1 MKNRIVLFII
11 LLITPFCVKANSVL
25 VTCDNDIVK
34 GTSLKCSINGVA
46 EGIVS
51 AVSAKVRTG
60 SNIKFNSFIPNSSWQ
75 GDGEEG
81 KIDVYTASDMTGNFV
96 IGTLNFDVTS
106 IYEGGNSTIT
116 IDSIFFYDENGKES
130 SVTPVTNTIRIAST
144 NNYLSSLS
152 LSTGNLSPIFSS
164 NNTSYSAIIDASSVT
179 INAKASSS
187 YASVSGIGKVN
198 LNYGSNTFRVIVT
211 SESGTTKTYNINIVR
226 SNNTS
231 NNASNNINDNSNS
244 GNSTTTLSSNN
255 YLSNITLSNGNIN
268 FNKNTTEYSIT
279 VDYQVS
285 NIEVTTTT
293 EDSKSKV
300 EITGNTNL
308 EIGNNIIEIKVIAE
322 DNSTRIYKINVEKK
336 DENYVLSSNNYLSN
350 IIIKGYAI
358 NFDKNTL
365 DYNLKITN
373 EEKLDIEVLLEDTKS
388 TYSIQGNDNLK
399 NNSVIKIK
407 VIAEDGTTKI
417 YQINIKSNDKLIK
430 TTFIIIIAVL
440 LLLNILRIFLKYRRL
455 KNERVYK

>member
-1 MKNRIVLFII
+1 MKNRIVLFIV
-11 LLITPFCVKANSVL
+11 LLITPFCVKANSIL
-25 VTCDNDIVK
+25 VTCDTDIVK

-81 KIDVYTASDMTGNFV
+81 KIDLYTASDMTGNFV
-96 IGTLNFDVTS
+96 IGTLNFDITS

-130 SVTPVTNTIRIAST
+130 SVTPITNTIRIAST
-144 NNYLSSLS
+144 NNDLSSLS
-152 LSTGNLSPIFSS
+152 LSTGNLSPVFSS
-164 NNTSYSAIIDASSVT
+164 NITSYSAIIDASAVT
-179 INAKASSS
+179 INARASSS
-187 YASVSGIGKVN
+187 YAKISGIGKVN
-198 LNYGSNTFRVIVT
+198 LNYGSNTYRVVVT

-226 SNNTS
+226 PNNTNNNTS
-231 NNASNNINDNSNS
+231 DISNRENNTA
-244 GNSTTTLSSNN
+244 TLSSNN

-268 FNKNTTEYSIT
+268 FNKNITEYNIT

-285 NIEVTTTT
+285 NIEVIATA

-322 DNSTRIYKINVEKK
+322 NNSTRIYKINVEKK
-336 DENYVLSSNNYLSN
+336 DESYVLSSNNNISSVNIKNYDFDFISN
-350 IIIKGYAI
+350 ITNYTLTIK
-358 NFDKNTL
+358 D
-365 DYNLKITN
+365 
-373 EEKLDIEVLLEDTKS
+373 EEKLDIEVILEDSRS
-388 TYSIQGNDNLK
+388 TYNIQGNNDLK
-399 NNSVIKIK
+399 NNSVIKIE
-407 VIAEDGTTKI
+407 VIAEDGTNKI
-417 YQINIKSNDKLIK
+417 YQINIKSNDKIIKAIFITIITILLI
-430 TTFIIIIAVL
+430 I
-440 LLLNILRIFLKYRRL
+440 NIVRLFLKYRRL

>member
-1 MKNRIVLFII
+1 MKNRIVLFIV
-11 LLITPFCVKANSVL
+11 LLITPFCVKANSIL
-25 VTCDNDIVK
+25 VTCDTDIVK
-34 GTSLKCSINGVA
+34 GTSLKCSINGVS

-60 SNIKFNSFIPNSSWQ
+60 SNIKFSSFIPNSSWQ

-81 KIDVYTASDMTGNFV
+81 KIDLYTASDMTGNFV

-130 SVTPVTNTIRIAST
+130 SVAPITNTIRIAST
-144 NNYLSSLS
+144 NNDLYSLS
-152 LSTGNLSPIFSS
+152 LSTGNLSPVFSS
-164 NNTSYSAIIDASSVT
+164 NITSYSAIIDASAVT
-179 INAKASSS
+179 INARASSN
-187 YASVSGIGKVN
+187 YASISGIGKVN

-226 SNNTS
+226 PNNTNNNTS
-231 NNASNNINDNSNS
+231 DTSNS
-244 GNSTTTLSSNN
+244 DNNTTNLSSNN

-268 FNKNTTEYSIT
+268 FNKNITEYNIT

-285 NIEVTTTT
+285 NIEVIAIV

-336 DENYVLSSNNYLSN
+336 DENYVLSSNNNISSVNIKNYDFDFNSN
-350 IIIKGYAI
+350 ITNYTLTIK
-358 NFDKNTL
+358 D
-365 DYNLKITN
+365 
-373 EEKLDIEVLLEDTKS
+373 EEKLDIEVILEDSKS
-388 TYSIQGNDNLK
+388 TYNIQGNNNLK
-399 NNSVIKIK
+399 NNSVIKIE

-417 YQINIKSNDKLIK
+417 YQIDIKSSDRFIK
-430 TTFIIIIAVL
+430 SIFIIIIIIL
-440 LLLNILRIFLKYRRL
+440 LIINIVRLFLKYRRL
-455 KNERVYK
+455 KNERIYK

>member
-1 MKNRIVLFII
+1 MKNRIVLFIV
-11 LLITPFCVKANSVL
+11 LLITPFCVKANSIL
-25 VTCDNDIVK
+25 LTCDTNIVK

-81 KIDVYTASDMTGNFV
+81 KIDLYTASDMTGNFV

-130 SVTPVTNTIRIAST
+130 SVTPITNTIRIAST
-144 NNYLSSLS
+144 NNDLSSLS
-152 LSTGNLSPIFSS
+152 LSTGNLSPVFS
-164 NNTSYSAIIDASSVT
+164 NNITSYSAIIDASAVT
-179 INAKASSS
+179 INARASSS
-187 YASVSGIGKVN
+187 YAKISGIGKVN
-198 LNYGSNTFRVIVT
+198 LNYGSNTYRVVVT

-226 SNNTS
+226 PNNTNNNTS
-231 NNASNNINDNSNS
+231 DTSNTDNNTA
-244 GNSTTTLSSNN
+244 TLSSNN

-268 FNKNTTEYSIT
+268 FNKNITEYNII

-285 NIEVTTTT
+285 NIEVIATA
-293 EDSKSKV
+293 EDSKSKI

-336 DENYVLSSNNYLSN
+336 DESYVLSSNNNISSVNIKNYDFDFNSN
-350 IIIKGYAI
+350 ITNYTLTIK
-358 NFDKNTL
+358 D
-365 DYNLKITN
+365 
-373 EEKLDIEVLLEDTKS
+373 EEKLDIEVILEDSKS
-388 TYSIQGNDNLK
+388 TYNIQGNNDLK
-399 NNSVIKIK
+399 NNSVIKIE
-407 VIAEDGTTKI
+407 VIAEDGTNKI
-417 YQINIKSNDKLIK
+417 YQINIKSNDKIIKSIFITIITILLI
-430 TTFIIIIAVL
+430 I
-440 LLLNILRIFLKYRRL
+440 NIVRLFLKYRRL

>member
-1 MKNRIVLFII
+1 MKNRIVLFIV
-11 LLITPFCVKANSVL
+11 LLITPFCVKANSIL
-25 VTCDNDIVK
+25 LTCDTNIVK

-81 KIDVYTASDMTGNFV
+81 KIDLYTASDMTGNFV

-130 SVTPVTNTIRIAST
+130 SVTPITNTIRIAST
-144 NNYLSSLS
+144 NNDLSSLS
-152 LSTGNLSPIFSS
+152 LSTGNLSPVFSS
-164 NNTSYSAIIDASSVT
+164 NITSYSAIIDASAVT
-179 INAKASSS
+179 INARASSS
-187 YASVSGIGKVN
+187 YAKISGIGKVN
-198 LNYGSNTFRVIVT
+198 LNYGSNTYRVVVT

-226 SNNTS
+226 PNNTNNNTS
-231 NNASNNINDNSNS
+231 DISNRENNTA
-244 GNSTTTLSSNN
+244 TLSSNN

-268 FNKNTTEYSIT
+268 FNKNITEYNIT

-285 NIEVTTTT
+285 NIEVIATA

-336 DENYVLSSNNYLSN
+336 DESYVLSSNNNISSVNIKNYDFDFNSN
-350 IIIKGYAI
+350 ITNYTLTIK
-358 NFDKNTL
+358 D
-365 DYNLKITN
+365 
-373 EEKLDIEVLLEDTKS
+373 EEKLDIEVILEDSKS
-388 TYSIQGNDNLK
+388 TYNIQGNNDLK
-399 NNSVIKIK
+399 NNSVIKIE
-407 VIAEDGTTKI
+407 VIAEDGTNKI
-417 YQINIKSNDKLIK
+417 YQINIKSNDKIIKSIFITIITILLI
-430 TTFIIIIAVL
+430 I
-440 LLLNILRIFLKYRRL
+440 NIVRLFLKYRGL

>member
-1 MKNRIVLFII
+1 MKNRIVLFIV
-11 LLITPFCVKANSVL
+11 LLITPFCVKANSIL
-25 VTCDNDIVK
+25 VTCDTDIVK

-81 KIDVYTASDMTGNFV
+81 KIDLYTASDMTGNFV
-96 IGTLNFDVTS
+96 IGTLNFDITS

-130 SVTPVTNTIRIAST
+130 SVTPITNTIRIAST
-144 NNYLSSLS
+144 NNDLSSLS
-152 LSTGNLSPIFSS
+152 LSTGNLSPVFSS
-164 NNTSYSAIIDASSVT
+164 NITSYSAIIDASAVT
-179 INAKASSS
+179 INARASSS
-187 YASVSGIGKVN
+187 YAKISGIGKVN
-198 LNYGSNTFRVIVT
+198 LNYGSNTYRVVVT

-226 SNNTS
+226 PNNTNNNTS
-231 NNASNNINDNSNS
+231 DISNRENNTA
-244 GNSTTTLSSNN
+244 TLSSNN

-268 FNKNTTEYSIT
+268 FNKNITEYNIT

-285 NIEVTTTT
+285 NIEVIATA

-322 DNSTRIYKINVEKK
+322 NNSTRIYKINVEKK
-336 DENYVLSSNNYLSN
+336 DES
-350 IIIKGYAI
+350 
-358 NFDKNTL
+358 
-365 DYNLKITN
+365 
-373 EEKLDIEVLLEDTKS
+373 
-388 TYSIQGNDNLK
+388 
-399 NNSVIKIK
+399 
-407 VIAEDGTTKI
+407 
-417 YQINIKSNDKLIK
+417 
-430 TTFIIIIAVL
+430 
-440 LLLNILRIFLKYRRL
+440 
-455 KNERVYK
+455 

>member
-1 MKNRIVLFII
+1 MKNRIVLFIV
-11 LLITPFCVKANSVL
+11 LLITPFCVKANSIL
-25 VTCDNDIVK
+25 ITCDTNIVK

-81 KIDVYTASDMTGNFV
+81 KIDLYTASDMTGNFV

-130 SVTPVTNTIRIAST
+130 SVTPITNTIRIAST
-144 NNYLSSLS
+144 NNDLSSLS
-152 LSTGNLSPIFSS
+152 LSTGNLNPIFSS
-164 NNTSYSAIIDASSVT
+164 NITSYSAIIDASAVT
-179 INAKASSS
+179 INARASSN
-187 YASVSGIGKVN
+187 YAIISGIGKVN
-198 LNYGSNTFRVIVT
+198 LNYGSNTYRVVVT

-226 SNNTS
+226 PNNTNNNTS
-231 NNASNNINDNSNS
+231 DTSNRDNNTA
-244 GNSTTTLSSNN
+244 TLSSNN
-255 YLSNITLSNGNIN
+255 YLNNITLSNGNIN
-268 FNKNTTEYSIT
+268 FNKNITEYNIT

-285 NIEVTTTT
+285 NIEVIATA

-336 DENYVLSSNNYLSN
+336 DESYVLSSNNNISSVNIKNYDFDFNSN
-350 IIIKGYAI
+350 ITNYTLTIK
-358 NFDKNTL
+358 D
-365 DYNLKITN
+365 
-373 EEKLDIEVLLEDTKS
+373 EEKLDIEVILEDSKS
-388 TYSIQGNDNLK
+388 TYNIQGNNDLK
-399 NNSVIKIK
+399 NNSVIKIE
-407 VIAEDGTTKI
+407 VIAEDGTNKI
-417 YQINIKSNDKLIK
+417 YQINIKSNDRIIK
-430 TTFIIIIAVL
+430 AIFITIIIIL
-440 LLLNILRIFLKYRRL
+440 LIINIVRLFLKYRRL
-455 KNERVYK
+455 KNEIVYK

>member
-1 MKNRIVLFII
+1 MKNRIVLFIV
-11 LLITPFCVKANSVL
+11 LFITPFCVKANSIL
-25 VTCDNDIVK
+25 LTCDTNIVK

-81 KIDVYTASDMTGNFV
+81 KIDLYTASDMTGNFV

-130 SVTPVTNTIRIAST
+130 SVTPITNTIRIAST
-144 NNYLSSLS
+144 NNDLSSLS
-152 LSTGNLSPIFSS
+152 LSTGNLSPVFSS
-164 NNTSYSAIIDASSVT
+164 NITSYSAIIDASAVT
-179 INAKASSS
+179 INARASSS
-187 YASVSGIGKVN
+187 YAKISGIGKVN
-198 LNYGSNTFRVIVT
+198 LNYGSNTYRVVVA

-226 SNNTS
+226 PNNTNNNTS
-231 NNASNNINDNSNS
+231 DTSNTDNNTA
-244 GNSTTTLSSNN
+244 TLSSNN

-268 FNKNTTEYSIT
+268 FNKNITEYNIT

-285 NIEVTTTT
+285 NIEVIATA

-336 DENYVLSSNNYLSN
+336 DESYVLSSNNNISSVNIKNYDFDFNSN
-350 IIIKGYAI
+350 ITNYTLTIK
-358 NFDKNTL
+358 D
-365 DYNLKITN
+365 
-373 EEKLDIEVLLEDTKS
+373 EEKLDIEVILEDSKS
-388 TYSIQGNDNLK
+388 TYNIQGNNDLK
-399 NNSVIKIK
+399 NNSVIKIE
-407 VIAEDGTTKI
+407 VIAEDGTNKI
-417 YQINIKSNDKLIK
+417 YQINIKSNDKIIKAIFITIITILLI
-430 TTFIIIIAVL
+430 I
-440 LLLNILRIFLKYRRL
+440 NIVRLFLKYRRL

>member
-1 MKNRIVLFII
+1 MKNRIVLFIV
-11 LLITPFCVKANSVL
+11 LLITPFCVKANSIL
-25 VTCDNDIVK
+25 ITCDTNIVK

-81 KIDVYTASDMTGNFV
+81 KIDLYTASDMTGNFV
-96 IGTLNFDVTS
+96 IGTLNFDITS

-130 SVTPVTNTIRIAST
+130 SVTPITNTIRIAST
-144 NNYLSSLS
+144 NNDLSSLS
-152 LSTGNLSPIFSS
+152 LSTGNLNPIFSS
-164 NNTSYSAIIDASSVT
+164 NITSYSAIIDASAVT
-179 INAKASSS
+179 INARASSN
-187 YASVSGIGKVN
+187 YASISGIGKVN
-198 LNYGSNTFRVIVT
+198 LNYGSNTYRVVVT

-226 SNNTS
+226 PNNTNNNTS
-231 NNASNNINDNSNS
+231 DTSNRDNNTA
-244 GNSTTTLSSNN
+244 TLSSNN
-255 YLSNITLSNGNIN
+255 YLNNITLSNGNIN
-268 FNKNTTEYSIT
+268 FNKNITEYNIT

-285 NIEVTTTT
+285 NIEVIATA

-336 DENYVLSSNNYLSN
+336 DESYVLSSNNNISSVNIKNYDFDFNSN
-350 IIIKGYAI
+350 ITNYTLTIK
-358 NFDKNTL
+358 D
-365 DYNLKITN
+365 
-373 EEKLDIEVLLEDTKS
+373 EEKLDIEVILEDSKS
-388 TYSIQGNDNLK
+388 TYNIQGNNDLK
-399 NNSVIKIK
+399 NNSVIKIE
-407 VIAEDGTTKI
+407 VIAEDGTNKI
-417 YQINIKSNDKLIK
+417 YQINISYK
-430 TTFIIIIAVL
+430 FICCICSWQNQYRAL
-440 LLLNILRIFLKYRRL
+440 LTLLQRL
-455 KNERVYK
+455 LHFDRQD

>member
-1 MKNRIVLFII
+1 MKNRIVLFIV
-11 LLITPFCVKANSVL
+11 LLITPFCVKANSIL
-25 VTCDNDIVK
+25 VTCDTDIVK
-34 GTSLKCSINGVA
+34 GTSLKCSINGVS

-81 KIDVYTASDMTGNFV
+81 KIDLYTASDMTGNFI

-130 SVTPVTNTIRIAST
+130 SVTPITNTIRIAST
-144 NNYLSSLS
+144 NNDLYSLS
-152 LSTGNLSPIFSS
+152 LSTGNLSPVFSS
-164 NNTSYSAIIDASSVT
+164 NITSYSAIIDASAVT
-179 INAKASSS
+179 INARASSN
-187 YASVSGIGKVN
+187 YASISGIGKVN

-226 SNNTS
+226 PNNINNNTS
-231 NNASNNINDNSNS
+231 DTSNS
-244 GNSTTTLSSNN
+244 DNNTTTLSSNN

-268 FNKNTTEYSIT
+268 FNKNITEYNIT

-285 NIEVTTTT
+285 NIEVIATA

-336 DENYVLSSNNYLSN
+336 DENYVLSSNNNISSVNIKNYDFDFNSN
-350 IIIKGYAI
+350 ITNYTLTIK
-358 NFDKNTL
+358 D
-365 DYNLKITN
+365 
-373 EEKLDIEVLLEDTKS
+373 EEKLDIEVILEDSKS
-388 TYSIQGNDNLK
+388 TYNIQGNNNLK
-399 NNSVIKIK
+399 NNSVIKIE

-417 YQINIKSNDKLIK
+417 YQIDIKSNDRFIK
-430 TTFIIIIAVL
+430 SIFITIIIIL
-440 LLLNILRIFLKYRRL
+440 LIINIVRLFLKYRRL
-455 KNERVYK
+455 KNERIYK

>member
-1 MKNRIVLFII
+1 MKNRIVLFIV
-11 LLITPFCVKANSVL
+11 LLITPFCVKANSIL
-25 VTCDNDIVK
+25 VTCDTDIVK

-81 KIDVYTASDMTGNFV
+81 KIDLYTASDMTGNFV

-130 SVTPVTNTIRIAST
+130 SVTPITNTIRIAST
-144 NNYLSSLS
+144 NNDLSSLS
-152 LSTGNLSPIFSS
+152 LSTGNLNPIFSS
-164 NNTSYSAIIDASSVT
+164 NITSYSAIIDASAVT
-179 INAKASSS
+179 INARASSN
-187 YASVSGIGKVN
+187 YAIISGIGKVN
-198 LNYGSNTFRVIVT
+198 LNYGSNTYRVVVT

-226 SNNTS
+226 PNNTNNNTS
-231 NNASNNINDNSNS
+231 DTSNRDNNTA
-244 GNSTTTLSSNN
+244 TLSSNN

-268 FNKNTTEYSIT
+268 FNKNITEYNIT

-285 NIEVTTTT
+285 NIEVIATA

-322 DNSTRIYKINVEKK
+322 NNSTRIYKINVEKK
-336 DENYVLSSNNYLSN
+336 DESYVLSSNNNISSVNIKNYDFDFNSN
-350 IIIKGYAI
+350 ITNYTLTIK
-358 NFDKNTL
+358 D
-365 DYNLKITN
+365 
-373 EEKLDIEVLLEDTKS
+373 EEKLDIEVILEDSKS
-388 TYSIQGNDNLK
+388 TYNIQGNNDLK
-399 NNSVIKIK
+399 NNSVIKIE
-407 VIAEDGTTKI
+407 VIAEDGTNKI
-417 YQINIKSNDKLIK
+417 YQINIKSNDKIIK
-430 TTFIIIIAVL
+430 AIFITIIIIL
-440 LLLNILRIFLKYRRL
+440 LIINIVRLFLKYRRL
-455 KNERVYK
+455 KNEIVYK

>member
-1 MKNRIVLFII
+1 MKNRIVLFIV
-11 LLITPFCVKANSVL
+11 LLITPFCVKANSIL
-25 VTCDNDIVK
+25 LTCDTNIVK

-81 KIDVYTASDMTGNFV
+81 KIDLYTASDMTGNFV

-130 SVTPVTNTIRIAST
+130 SVTPITNTIRIAST
-144 NNYLSSLS
+144 NNDLSSLS
-152 LSTGNLSPIFSS
+152 LSTGNLSPVFSS
-164 NNTSYSAIIDASSVT
+164 NITSYSAIIDASAVT
-179 INAKASSS
+179 INARASSS
-187 YASVSGIGKVN
+187 YAKISGIGKVN
-198 LNYGSNTFRVIVT
+198 LNYGSNTYRVVVA

-226 SNNTS
+226 PNNTNNNTS
-231 NNASNNINDNSNS
+231 DTSNTDNNTA
-244 GNSTTTLSSNN
+244 TLSSNN

-268 FNKNTTEYSIT
+268 FNKNITEYNIT

-285 NIEVTTTT
+285 NIEVIATA

-336 DENYVLSSNNYLSN
+336 DESYVLSSNNNISSVNIKNYDFDFNSN
-350 IIIKGYAI
+350 ITNYTLTIK
-358 NFDKNTL
+358 D
-365 DYNLKITN
+365 
-373 EEKLDIEVLLEDTKS
+373 EEKLDIEVILEDSKS
-388 TYSIQGNDNLK
+388 TYNIQGNNDLK
-399 NNSVIKIK
+399 NNSVIKIE
-407 VIAEDGTTKI
+407 VIAEDGTNKI
-417 YQINIKSNDKLIK
+417 YQINIKSNDKIIKSIFITIITILLI
-430 TTFIIIIAVL
+430 I
-440 LLLNILRIFLKYRRL
+440 NIVRLFLKYRGL

>member
-1 MKNRIVLFII
+1 MKNRIVLFIV
-11 LLITPFCVKANSVL
+11 LLITPFCVKANSIL
-25 VTCDNDIVK
+25 VTCDTDIVK

-81 KIDVYTASDMTGNFV
+81 KIDLYTASDMTGNFV
-96 IGTLNFDVTS
+96 IGTLNFDITS

-130 SVTPVTNTIRIAST
+130 SVTPITNTIRIAST
-144 NNYLSSLS
+144 NNDLSSLS
-152 LSTGNLSPIFSS
+152 LSTGNLNPIFSS
-164 NNTSYSAIIDASSVT
+164 NITSYSAIIDASAVT
-179 INAKASSS
+179 INARASSN
-187 YASVSGIGKVN
+187 YASISGIGKVN
-198 LNYGSNTFRVIVT
+198 LNYGSNIYRVVVT

-226 SNNTS
+226 PNNTNNNTS
-231 NNASNNINDNSNS
+231 DTSNRDNNTA
-244 GNSTTTLSSNN
+244 TLSSNN

-268 FNKNTTEYSIT
+268 FNKNITEYNIT

-285 NIEVTTTT
+285 NIEVIATA

-322 DNSTRIYKINVEKK
+322 NNSTRIYKINVEKK
-336 DENYVLSSNNYLSN
+336 DESYVLSSNNNISSVNIKNYDFDFISN
-350 IIIKGYAI
+350 ITNYTLTIK
-358 NFDKNTL
+358 D
-365 DYNLKITN
+365 
-373 EEKLDIEVLLEDTKS
+373 EEKLDIEVILEDSKS
-388 TYSIQGNDNLK
+388 TYNIQGNNDLK
-399 NNSVIKIK
+399 NNSVIKIE
-407 VIAEDGTTKI
+407 VIAEDGTNKI
-417 YQINIKSNDKLIK
+417 YQINIKSNDRIIK
-430 TTFIIIIAVL
+430 AIFITIIIIL
-440 LLLNILRIFLKYRRL
+440 LIINIVRLFLKYRRL
-455 KNERVYK
+455 KNEIVYK

>member
-1 MKNRIVLFII
+1 MKNRIVLFIV
-11 LLITPFCVKANSVL
+11 LLITPFCVKANSIL
-25 VTCDNDIVK
+25 VTCDTDIVK

-81 KIDVYTASDMTGNFV
+81 KIDLYTASDMTGNFV
-96 IGTLNFDVTS
+96 IGTLNFDITS

-130 SVTPVTNTIRIAST
+130 SVTPITNTIRIAST
-144 NNYLSSLS
+144 NNDLSSLS
-152 LSTGNLSPIFSS
+152 LSTGNLNPIFSS
-164 NNTSYSAIIDASSVT
+164 NITSYSAIIDASAVT
-179 INAKASSS
+179 INARASSN
-187 YASVSGIGKVN
+187 YASISGIGKVN
-198 LNYGSNTFRVIVT
+198 LNYGSNIYRVVVT

-226 SNNTS
+226 PNNTNNNTS
-231 NNASNNINDNSNS
+231 DTSNRDNNTA
-244 GNSTTTLSSNN
+244 TLSSNN

-268 FNKNTTEYSIT
+268 FNKNITEYNIT

-285 NIEVTTTT
+285 NIEVIATA

-322 DNSTRIYKINVEKK
+322 NNSTRIYKINVEKK
-336 DENYVLSSNNYLSN
+336 DESYVLSSNNNISSVNIKNYDFDFISN
-350 IIIKGYAI
+350 ITNYTLTIK
-358 NFDKNTL
+358 D
-365 DYNLKITN
+365 
-373 EEKLDIEVLLEDTKS
+373 EEKLDIEVILEDSKS
-388 TYSIQGNDNLK
+388 TYNIQGNNDLK
-399 NNSVIKIK
+399 NNSVIKIE
-407 VIAEDGTTKI
+407 VIAEDGTNKI
-417 YQINIKSNDKLIK
+417 YQINIKSNDKIIKAIFITIITILLI
-430 TTFIIIIAVL
+430 I
-440 LLLNILRIFLKYRRL
+440 NIVRLFLKYRRL

>member
-1 MKNRIVLFII
+1 MKNRIVLFIV
-11 LLITPFCVKANSVL
+11 LLITPFCVKANSIL
-25 VTCDNDIVK
+25 LTCDTNIVK

-81 KIDVYTASDMTGNFV
+81 KIDLYTASDMTGNFI

-130 SVTPVTNTIRIAST
+130 SVTPITNTIRIAST
-144 NNYLSSLS
+144 NNDLYSLS
-152 LSTGNLSPIFSS
+152 LSTGNLSPVFSS
-164 NNTSYSAIIDASSVT
+164 NITSYSAIIDASAVT
-179 INAKASSS
+179 INARASSN
-187 YASVSGIGKVN
+187 YASISGIGKVN
-198 LNYGSNTFRVIVT
+198 LNYGSNTYRVVVT

-226 SNNTS
+226 PNNINNNTS
-231 NNASNNINDNSNS
+231 DTSNS
-244 GNSTTTLSSNN
+244 DNNTTTLSSNN

-268 FNKNTTEYSIT
+268 FNKNITEYNIT

-285 NIEVTTTT
+285 NIEVIATA

-336 DENYVLSSNNYLSN
+336 DENYVLSSNNNISSVNIKNYDFDFNSN
-350 IIIKGYAI
+350 ITNYTLTIK
-358 NFDKNTL
+358 D
-365 DYNLKITN
+365 
-373 EEKLDIEVLLEDTKS
+373 EEKLDIEVILEDSKS
-388 TYSIQGNDNLK
+388 TYNIQGNNNLK
-399 NNSVIKIK
+399 NNSVIKIE

-417 YQINIKSNDKLIK
+417 YQIDIKSNDRFIK
-430 TTFIIIIAVL
+430 SIFIIIIIIL
-440 LLLNILRIFLKYRRL
+440 LIINIVRLFLKYRRL

>member
-1 MKNRIVLFII
+1 MKNRIVLFIV
-11 LLITPFCVKANSVL
+11 LLITPFCVKANSIL
-25 VTCDNDIVK
+25 VTCDTDIVK
-34 GTSLKCSINGVA
+34 GTSLKCSINGLA

-81 KIDVYTASDMTGNFV
+81 KIDLYTASDMTGNFV
-96 IGTLNFDVTS
+96 IGTLNFDITS

-130 SVTPVTNTIRIAST
+130 SVTPITNTIRIAST
-144 NNYLSSLS
+144 NNDLSSLS
-152 LSTGNLSPIFSS
+152 LSTGNLSPVFSS
-164 NNTSYSAIIDASSVT
+164 NITSYSAIIDASAVT
-179 INAKASSS
+179 INARASSS
-187 YASVSGIGKVN
+187 YAKISGIGKVN
-198 LNYGSNTFRVIVT
+198 LNYGSNTYRVVVT

-226 SNNTS
+226 PNNTNNNTS
-231 NNASNNINDNSNS
+231 DISNRENNTA
-244 GNSTTTLSSNN
+244 TLSSNN

-268 FNKNTTEYSIT
+268 FNKNITEYNIT

-285 NIEVTTTT
+285 NIEVIATA

-322 DNSTRIYKINVEKK
+322 NNSTRIYKINVEKK
-336 DENYVLSSNNYLSN
+336 DESYVLSSNNNISSVNIKNYDFDFISN
-350 IIIKGYAI
+350 ITNYTLTIK
-358 NFDKNTL
+358 D
-365 DYNLKITN
+365 
-373 EEKLDIEVLLEDTKS
+373 EEKLDIEVILEDSKS
-388 TYSIQGNDNLK
+388 TYNIQGNNDLK
-399 NNSVIKIK
+399 NNSVIKIE
-407 VIAEDGTTKI
+407 VIAEDGTNKI
-417 YQINIKSNDKLIK
+417 YQINIKSNDKIIKAIFITIITILLI
-430 TTFIIIIAVL
+430 I
-440 LLLNILRIFLKYRRL
+440 NIVRLFLKYRRL